1 MRKLLLF
8 LAILLMSIPFLCE
21 GSILAKLTG
30 NESCQDTVGGG
41 SADDTIAIYD
51 TLAFVPPDYL
61 EFAESDSSPL
71 RDLSKLLKFKSFK
84 ELNFVQN
91 RSRGVSESKFQL
103 IVDRGGNIIDCVLLE
118 STDLSKDNTVL
129 NYLPNSRLFISPGK
143 LNGTPCYSVVIM
155 SICYFKGGMSHR
167 MTSYPILKTDA
178 LPEDK

>member
-8 LAILLMSIPFLCE
+8 LAILLMSIPFPCE

-30 NESCQDTVGGG
+30 NESCQDAVGVG

-61 EFAESDSSPL
+61 GFAESSPL

-91 RSRGVSESKFQL
+91 QSRSVSESKFQL
-103 IVDRGGNIIDCVLLE
+103 IVDMGGNIIDCVLLE
-118 STDLSKDNTVL
+118 SSDLSKDNTVL

-178 LPEDK
+178 LPEDE